1 MFIDDASYLFDFR
14 SRESAEG
21 VKFMHSHDRAWLT
34 SGQIL
39 RRLRRFISVTD
50 TLDRVVR
57 TSGTP
62 LSHRRKEVR
71 DLLYICQRPASVLVI
86 QVARSRR
93 TYTVDLA
100 ELYQCSMTSVLLD

>member
-1 MFIDDASYLFDFR
+1 MLINDASYLFDFR

-21 VKFMHSHDRAWLT
+21 VKFTHSHNRAWLT

-50 TLDRVVR
+50 IRNRDVR
-57 TSGTP
+57 TGSTP

-71 DLLYICQRPASVLVI
+71 NILYICQRPASVLVI
-86 QVARSRR
+86 QVARGRW

-100 ELYQCSMTSVLLD
+100 EL